1 MDRGTKIYSLILGI
15 ICLSLTVTF
24 FYESPKVK
32 ELNQQLDSINEI
44 KEFPYAFKVLRIDN
58 GVATLNSPISI
69 DLPCGKVIAII
80 FPQLKG
86 KSLLSDEY
94 QQAQKKLARV
104 QMLVSKTVKSD
115 VDIYKIVWELD
126 KSWLIQHGV
135 TFNNL

>member
-15 ICLSLTVTF
+15 ICLSLSITF
-24 FYESPKVK
+24 LYESPKVK
-32 ELNQQLDSINEI
+32 ELNEQLDSINEI
-44 KEFPYAFKVLRIDN
+44 KEFPYSFRVLRIDN

-104 QMLVSKTVKSD
+104 QMLVSRSVKSD
-115 VDIYKIVWELD
+115 ADIYKIVWELD
-126 KSWLIQHGV
+126 QSWLIQHGV